1 MNMVVFLF
9 FIFVVEDLCV
19 LVGWVDIVC
28 YYGVF
33 NGCVFE
39 FNLWLVLLEMMGF
52 DFFMVFIGGGWL
64 MVLCD
69 VVVVIYCVV
78 EDFWVVG
85 LIVCV

>member
-1 MNMVVFLF
+1 MFIFGGFCVCLWVFGGWWVCWVNMVVFLF

-39 FNLWLVLLEMMGF
+39 FNL
-52 DFFMVFIGGGWL
+52 
-64 MVLCD
+64 
-69 VVVVIYCVV
+69 
-78 EDFWVVG
+78 
-85 LIVCV
+85 